1 MLEFLSARFI
11 NSGVLLTILYF
22 FNASWNMRITKASYF
37 LINFLFDYND
47 VRAFKLFKWTAGY
60 ISKYETTKLKL
71 AKT

>member
-47 VRAFKLFKWTAGY
+47 AELSNYLNEQLDIFLNMKQQN
-60 ISKYETTKLKL
+60 
-71 AKT
+71 